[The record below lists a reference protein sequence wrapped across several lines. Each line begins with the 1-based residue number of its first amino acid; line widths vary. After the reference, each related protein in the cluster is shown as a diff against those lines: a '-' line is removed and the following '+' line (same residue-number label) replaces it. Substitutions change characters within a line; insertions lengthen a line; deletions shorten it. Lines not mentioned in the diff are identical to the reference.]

1 MNYEERKSAYERLAK
16 TLSPVPKD
24 LKYLSRFNTLKMA
37 IMEKV
42 EKEIKSGVINSEDA
56 EQLFTIRDS
65 RDNFGFT
72 ERYLNLMMHYAFL
85 EGAESVKTRF
95 NQETE
100 SMKIALDKIKDALDD
115 ADWIEYPEYEN

>member
-1 MNYEERKSAYERLAK
+1 MNYEERKSAYEAKAK

-24 LKYLSRFNTLKMA
+24 LKYLSGFNTLKMA

-42 EKEIKSGVINSEDA
+42 EKEIKSGVINPEDA

-65 RDNFGFT
+65 KGTFGFT

-85 EGAESVKTRF
+85 EGAESVKNRF
-95 NQETE
+95 NKDTET
-100 SMKIALDKIKDALDD
+100 MKIALDKIKDALDC